1 MKFKLTLKRRYKV
14 LLYICTILFGA
25 LSLYS
30 VILDTFSWL
39 IRIPIYVAA
48 ALCLFASCYFIVT
61 DVIYMIYHGIK
72 PRIADHKYAIKLKE
86 DQRLKTVI
94 FTIPGVMSNLW
105 FALLNAAMGI
115 LGLSPWFGSLA
126 AYYILLS
133 IMRIQAVGKERY
145 IRQNNFT
152 FKEKMKREIA
162 IYRYNSFLFIL
173 LAIVLFG
180 MVVLLEH
187 SIGGKSYPGLMIYAI
202 AAFTFYKIIKSTI
215 QILRERK
222 KNSPLMMIIRRIG
235 HVDACVSILT
245 LQTAMFAAFGQGQ
258 EIFIKIMNGLTG
270 GGVGLLVLG
279 MGIQGIFL
287 SGKMKQKF
295 LKEE

>member
-162 IYRYNSFLFIL
+162 IYRYNSFCLFCWL
-173 LAIVLFG
+173 LCCSAW
-180 MVVLLEH
+180 
-187 SIGGKSYPGLMIYAI
+187 
-202 AAFTFYKIIKSTI
+202 
-215 QILRERK
+215 
-222 KNSPLMMIIRRIG
+222 
-235 HVDACVSILT
+235 
-245 LQTAMFAAFGQGQ
+245 
-258 EIFIKIMNGLTG
+258 
-270 GGVGLLVLG
+270 
-279 MGIQGIFL
+279 
-287 SGKMKQKF
+287 
-295 LKEE
+295 

>member
-1 MKFKLTLKRRYKV
+1 
-14 LLYICTILFGA
+14 
-25 LSLYS
+25 
-30 VILDTFSWL
+30 
-39 IRIPIYVAA
+39 
-48 ALCLFASCYFIVT
+48 
-61 DVIYMIYHGIK
+61 
-72 PRIADHKYAIKLKE
+72 
-86 DQRLKTVI
+86 
-94 FTIPGVMSNLW
+94 
-105 FALLNAAMGI
+105 
-115 LGLSPWFGSLA
+115 
-126 AYYILLS
+126 
-133 IMRIQAVGKERY
+133 
-145 IRQNNFT
+145 
-152 FKEKMKREIA
+152 
-162 IYRYNSFLFIL
+162 
-173 LAIVLFG
+173 